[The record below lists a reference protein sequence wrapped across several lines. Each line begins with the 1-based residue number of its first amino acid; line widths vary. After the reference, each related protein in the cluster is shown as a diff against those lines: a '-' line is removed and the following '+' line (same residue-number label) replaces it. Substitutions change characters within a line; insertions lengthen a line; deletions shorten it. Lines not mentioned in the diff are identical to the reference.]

1 MDKIKCGPNVV
12 NDTFYPL
19 RVYSSWVTAR
29 AQIRPS
35 AGGKARLHLQL
46 LQKGPKH
53 HQTPNWGISHKYH
66 AGQPVFVSF
75 KSFWRQTKGQILTR
89 NCLFGSCGI
98 QLVLCQNKKIAANI
112 QLFIDLFND
121 TSSTF
126 SCRDSQSKILEVKIA
141 LSANIKITPPRI
153 DCQPKTQFGY

>member
-35 AGGKARLHLQL
+35 TGGKARLHLQL

-53 HQTPNWGISHKYH
+53 HQTPNWGILHKYH

-75 KSFWRQTKGQILTR
+75 KSFWRQTKGQILT
-89 NCLFGSCGI
+89 
-98 QLVLCQNKKIAANI
+98 
-112 QLFIDLFND
+112 
-121 TSSTF
+121 
-126 SCRDSQSKILEVKIA
+126 
-141 LSANIKITPPRI
+141 
-153 DCQPKTQFGY
+153 